1 VADDPTAAQSTKD
14 TVTTSVPVQSP
25 ALLTIPQFASGIKR
39 RIPELQSIPDAIVAR
54 RALESHPELIH
65 SIRTFE
71 PRGKLK
77 KQTAPEGSPS
87 ETEIRTILGNRR
99 FEDLPLA
106 EKAHVLSLGF
116 QAYAQREQY
125 KAADSANWM
134 ARASHWVKSLLG
146 ETGGVAI
153 GAEGGL
159 ADKKNAAITA
169 TGIVDPAIPAVVFGT
184 QAAAALPRQIRQA
197 RAHPTPEN
205 VQAPLLGAS
214 MVAGGAAGALEGAQ
228 RAAPKVKEAA
238 TVTAQR
244 AIGAGPRLAE
254 QTAKSMVE
262 DVSKHNVSETEK
274 FASRDADYQTK
285 ITRINEDFDEKIAK
299 ARQEHGDNVA
309 ARDRKAAELQGQH
322 AEKVAQARAEWVRKA
337 YESRQA
343 GREAAASAA
352 RREALEHGQQAY
364 TKLVDDNVKSTH
376 TAVRGSL
383 DERWNSLREKV
394 GVDTPVQAPPLYTA
408 VESARAMLAGVPA
421 DLKIFND
428 IVKEI
433 TEKGGKVETESG
445 ELRSVP
451 KESIPFDDA
460 RTQYS
465 AIGEKAYSAEG
476 NLRRALFTLYDAYDK
491 SLNATAESAGAGKE
505 YTALKSDWKQY
516 MQDWHDM
523 RSQATGGSPL
533 ARLYRADPLDTKVIS
548 GQVLSKFSNRLIETF
563 ARYNKY
569 GAAPALMAKL
579 RNYNALASALPRVKV
594 PNAPSRLVPPAPPAE
609 PAPIAPVEPQL
620 SEIESARAKKLSR
633 TELPAPPDIKPNP
646 TVDDVVAKLREAKI
660 EKAKEAREKSLT
672 WTKYDTVLGGIS
684 LLGPIIGHNIG
695 YAIPYTVARFGE
707 MALVNSEFGQNWLSR
722 VTPQDIKVINEVL
735 DKAPEER
742 APVTQAVTDGL
753 AQRVRHGDRIP
764 PLSTF
769 QTVLSKEQIG
779 KVMRAATGSPA
790 SKSPTPTA
798 SPAAE
803 SDVEMARRVNRQPAA
818 ASVTPADA
826 GNKVPEDQRASIQI
840 IQSALDDLKN
850 KLESRGAAKQ
860 EMEKPKQ
867 SQSPPAPPGTQT
879 AEGAKF
885 DNSILKRVQS
895 EHPEWTLSQQLQEA
909 ARRANKA
916 RGK

>member
-14 TVTTSVPVQSP
+14 SATTVPAQSP

-39 RIPELQSIPDAIVAR
+39 RIPDLQSIPDAIVAR

-77 KQTAPEGSPS
+77 KQQAPAGSPP
-87 ETEIRTILGNRR
+87 ETEIKTILGNRR
-99 FEDLPLA
+99 FEDLPLS

-116 QAYAQREQY
+116 KAYAQREQY
-125 KAADSANWM
+125 KAADSSNWM

-146 ETGGVAI
+146 ETGGVAVS
-153 GAEGGL
+153 AEGSL
-159 ADKKNAAITA
+159 ADKKNAAIAA
-169 TGIVDPAIPAVVFGT
+169 TGAVDPAIPAVVFGT
-184 QAAAALPRQIRQA
+184 QAAAPLPRQIKEA
-197 RAHPTPEN
+197 RTHPTPEN
-205 VQAPLLGAS
+205 VQDLLLGAS
-214 MVAGGAAGALEGAQ
+214 MVAGGAAGAIEGAQ

-262 DVSKHNVSETEK
+262 DVGKHNVSETEK

-285 ITRINEDFDEKIAK
+285 VQHINEDFDEKITK

-309 ARDRKAAELQGQH
+309 ARDRKVAELQGQH

-343 GREAAASAA
+343 GREAAATAA
-352 RREALEHGQQAY
+352 RREALEYGQQAY

-376 TAVRGSL
+376 TAVRSEL
-383 DERWNSLREKV
+383 DNRWNELREKV
-394 GVDTPVQAPPLYTA
+394 GVDAPVQAPPLYAA

-433 TEKGGKVETESG
+433 TEKGEKVETEQG

-491 SLNATAESAGAGKE
+491 SLNATAEAAGVGKE
-505 YTALKSDWKQY
+505 YTAIKSDWKQY

-523 RSQATGGSPL
+523 RAEGTGGSPL
-533 ARLYRADPLDTKVIS
+533 ARLYRAVDDPVVAAKVL
-548 GQVLSKFSNRLIETF
+548 GKFGNRLMETF

-569 GAAPALMAKL
+569 GAAPTLMAKL
-579 RNYNALASALPRVKV
+579 RNYNALESALSKVRV
-594 PNAPSRLVPPAPPAE
+594 PSAPARLVPPAPPAE
-609 PAPIAPVEPQL
+609 PAPVAPVEPHL

-633 TELPAPPDIKPNP
+633 TDPPAPPNIKPNP
-646 TVDDVVAKLREAKI
+646 TVDDIVAKLREAKA
-660 EKAKEAREKSLT
+660 EKAREAREKSLT

-684 LLGPIIGHNIG
+684 LLGPVIGHNIG

-707 MALVNSEFGQNWLSR
+707 MALVNSRFGQAWLSSI
-722 VTPQDIKVINEVL
+722 TPQDIKVINEVL
-735 DKAPEER
+735 DKVPEER
-742 APVTQAVTDGL
+742 TPVTQAVADGL
-753 AQRVRHGDRIP
+753 VQRVRHGDRIP

-779 KVMRAATGSPA
+779 KVMRAATGSPTG
-790 SKSPTPTA
+790 KSSTPTA

-803 SDVEMARRVNRQPAA
+803 SDVEMARRVNRQPVS
-818 ASVTPADA
+818 ASATPPDTE
-826 GNKVPEDQRASIQI
+826 NKVPEDQRASIQI

-860 EMEKPKQ
+860 ELEK
-867 SQSPPAPPGTQT
+867 SSPPPPPNTQT
-879 AEGAKF
+879 TQGASF
-885 DNSILKRVQS
+885 DNSVLKQVQS

-909 ARRANKA
+909 ARRVSKA